1 MNPGTVKSGRCA
13 LSRNP
18 VAAILG
24 RELNTRQRVQP
35 YGCRN
40 RGGRAATPWSRD
52 QRVLVPHTL
61 RLSPTRRLPLLLTL
75 LTALPALALAQVRQP
90 SPSHSDPVTP
100 VVIALAV
107 ILAAA
112 KLGGH
117 LAAQI
122 GQPAVLGELV
132 AGVALGSFNLSGIS
146 WFGTIAR
153 DPTVDILAR
162 LGVVILLFEVGLES
176 TVRDM
181 VKVGLPSL
189 LVAVLGV
196 AVPFALGWGVGALL
210 LPERSAYVHAFLGAT
225 LTATSVGITARVL
238 QDLGRSKTAEARVI
252 LGAAVIDDVLG
263 LVILAVV
270 GGVIAAADRGAT
282 MSVGEVVLVLAK
294 AVIFLFGALA
304 LGVYLSPR
312 LFRIASRLKGR
323 GVLLA
328 TALIFCFGLAY
339 LAAHV
344 GLAPIV
350 GAYAAGLILDDAH
363 FRDFANRGE
372 QQLERLV
379 HPISSFLVPV
389 FFVLMGMRVDL
400 TAFANRQ
407 VLGLAALLTVA
418 AIVGKQACALGALDR
433 ALDRLSIGM
442 GMTPRGEVGLIFAN
456 IGLSLS
462 VAGQPIVDDGI
473 FSAIVMMVI
482 VTTMSTPPALK
493 WSLARGARRPHTPAR
508 GRM

>member
-1 MNPGTVKSGRCA
+1 MAAGTGVVG
-13 LSRNP
+13 P
-18 VAAILG
+18 PP
-24 RELNTRQRVQP
+24 Q
-35 YGCRN
+35 
-40 RGGRAATPWSRD
+40 WSHD
-52 QRVLVPHTL
+52 QRVLVAHAL
-61 RLSPTRRLPLLLTL
+61 RLSPAKRLLLLIL
-75 LTALPALALAQVRQP
+75 LAALPAIAFAQTHEP
-90 SPSHSDPVTP
+90 SASHSDPVTP
-100 VVIALAV
+100 VVIALAI

-117 LAAQI
+117 LAARV

-132 AGVALGSFNLSGIS
+132 AGVVLGSLDLAGIS
-146 WFGTIAR
+146 WFGSIER

-181 VKVGLPSL
+181 LKVGLPSL

-210 LPERSAYVHAFLGAT
+210 LPERSVYVHAFLGAT

-270 GGVIAAADRGAT
+270 GGVIAAADRGA
-282 MSVGEVVLVLAK
+282 SLPASEVALILGK
-294 AVIFLFGALA
+294 AVAFLFGALT
-304 LGVYLSPR
+304 LGVYLSPW
-312 LFRIASRLKGR
+312 LFSIASRLSGR

-339 LAAHV
+339 VAAYV

-363 FRDFANRGE
+363 FRDFVNRGE

-400 TAFANRQ
+400 TAFANPH

-418 AIVGKQACALGALDR
+418 AIVGKQACSLGALDR
-433 ALDRLSIGM
+433 SLDRLSIGI

-462 VAGQPIVDDGI
+462 IGGQPIVDAGI
-473 FSAIVMMVI
+473 FSAVVIMVI
-482 VTTMSTPPALK
+482 VTTMSTPAALR
-493 WSLARGARRPHTPAR
+493 WSMARSARRQDRPSR